1 MERGIYKIVNPEG
14 KVYIGLSKNIFLRW
28 SHYKNSSSMG
38 SNSLLKNSLKKYGY
52 DKHIFEI
59 KEYVEFQLNL
69 TEQQNNKILRER
81 ERYWINFYQSDNIGL
96 NQNRRGCGTSKHTT
110 ESKQKISE
118 SLKRKLKPSD
128 FGTKRKKWQHNEEW
142 REKISKSLKGKSK
155 GKGISKNKGRVSPNK
170 GMIGK
175 TRTEE
180 TKKLIGSKN
189 SKIQL
194 SKSKPI
200 FQYDILGNF
209 IQQFPSQKSA
219 LEFYRKPIKFSGIS
233 DCLNGR
239 VKSSMGYIWKY
250 EKV

>member
-1 MERGIYKIVNPEG
+1 MVGIYKITNPEG
-14 KVYIGLSKNIFLRW
+14 KSYIGLSREIEVRW
-28 SHYKNSSSMG
+28 NSYKNMQFQ
-38 SNSLLKNSLKKYGY
+38 SNTLLKESFKKYGY
-52 DKHIFEI
+52 SNHIFEI
-59 KEYVEFQLNL
+59 IEEIELFEDTYGKNTAL
-69 TEQQNNKILRER
+69 LRKR
-81 ERYWINFYQSDNIGL
+81 ERYWILKFDTFYNGL
-96 NQNRRGCGTSKHTT
+96 NQNGGGSGCGSHTT

-118 SLKRKLKPSD
+118 SLKGKLKPVD
-128 FGTKRKKWQHNEEW
+128 FGEKRKKWQHNEEW